1 MAALRAECGDI
12 IKAVTELGLLE
23 RESRNLQEQVD
34 GEMAKE
40 TAVKL
45 DRVAAD
51 LEQVKKETAML
62 LKQKQ

>member
-1 MAALRAECGDI
+1 MHSECSDI

-34 GEMAKE
+34 AEMAKG

-45 DRVAAD
+45 DRVTAD
-51 LEQVKKETAML
+51 LEQVKKESALL
-62 LKQKQ
+62 LKQN